1 MIRYFC
7 TMMIEKHI
15 SALLYRYQCVMVPGF
30 GAFITETV
38 SARYNETSN
47 TFAPPKK
54 TLLFNAL
61 LQQNDGLLANH
72 IALEENISFN
82 EAVSKIQEQVS
93 FWKDVLSNKEVVYL
107 KNIGELS
114 YNQEQKI
121 QFEPVGSTNYLTSS
135 FGLTAVMAAA
145 LERETLIKEEPKVVI
160 LTPTKNKPRL
170 QWMRYAAVFA
180 GAIGL
185 YSSVSTYQEYEV
197 YQEQK
202 IAVEKDVQN
211 QLEQK
216 LQQATFVIEAPKV
229 VKEKVAEVAKTT
241 LNTPKPF
248 HIVAGAFKTEAKAQI
263 LTDELKA
270 KGYTNAKFLS
280 KSKHNMRQ
288 VVYNSYATQEEAQA
302 DLRAI
307 HEKVNKDAWI
317 FIEN

>member
-1 MIRYFC
+1 
-7 TMMIEKHI
+7 MMIEKHI
-15 SALLYRYQCVMVPGF
+15 SALLYRYQCVTVPGF

-54 TLLFNAL
+54 TLLFNSL

-72 IALEENISFN
+72 IALEEHISFN
-82 EAVSKIQEQVS
+82 EAVVLIQEQS
-93 FWKDVLSNKEVVYL
+93 ALWKDDLSNKKVVYL

-114 YNQEQKI
+114 LNSEQKI
-121 QFEPVGSTNYLTSS
+121 QFEPVGSTNYLTAS
-135 FGLTAVMAAA
+135 FGLTAVMATA
-145 LERETLIKEEPKVVI
+145 LTREQQTETKVI
-160 LTPTKNKPRL
+160 ELATTTKNKPRL
-170 QWMRYAAVFA
+170 QWMRYTAVVAAAV
-180 GAIGL
+180 GL

-197 YQEQK
+197 YQEKK
-202 IAVEKDVQN
+202 IAVEKEVQT
-211 QLEQK
+211 QIEQK
-216 LQQATFVIEAPKV
+216 LQQATFVIEAPQII
-229 VKEKVAEVAKTT
+229 KEKVAEVTKP
-241 LNTPKPF
+241 NKPF

-270 KGYTNAKFLS
+270 KGYTNAKYLS

-288 VVYNSYATQEEAQA
+288 VVYNSYTSQEEAQK
-302 DLRAI
+302 DLRQI

>member
-1 MIRYFC
+1 MI
-7 TMMIEKHI
+7 IEKHI
-15 SALLYRYQCVMVPGF
+15 SALLYRYQCVTVPGF

-54 TLLFNAL
+54 TILFNSL

-72 IALEENISFN
+72 IALEEQISFN
-82 EAVSKIQEQVS
+82 EAVVLIQDQIS
-93 FWKDVLSNKEVVYL
+93 LWKEELGNKKVVYL

-114 YNQEQKI
+114 LNSEQKI

-135 FGLTAVMAAA
+135 FGLTAVMATA
-145 LERETLIKEEPKVVI
+145 LTREQQAETKVI
-160 LTPTKNKPRL
+160 ELATATKNKPRL
-170 QWMRYAAVFA
+170 QWMRYAAAVVSA
-180 GAIGL
+180 VGL

-197 YQEQK
+197 YQQK
-202 IAVEKDVQN
+202 KLAVEKDVQN
-211 QLEQK
+211 QIEQK
-216 LQQATFVIEAPKV
+216 LQQATFVIEAPTV
-229 VKEKVAEVAKTT
+229 IKEKIAEVTAKTEQ
-241 LNTPKPF
+241 KPF

-263 LTDELKA
+263 LTNELKA
-270 KGYTNAKFLS
+270 KGYANAKYLTT
-280 KSKHNMRQ
+280 SKHNMRP

-302 DLRAI
+302 DLRQI

>member
-1 MIRYFC
+1 MI
-7 TMMIEKHI
+7 IEKHI
-15 SALLYRYQCVMVPGF
+15 SALLYRYQCVTVPGF

-54 TLLFNAL
+54 TILFNSL

-72 IALEENISFN
+72 IALEEQISFN
-82 EAVSKIQEQVS
+82 EAVVLIQDQIS
-93 FWKDVLSNKEVVYL
+93 LWKEELSNKKVVYL

-114 YNQEQKI
+114 LNSEQKI

-135 FGLTAVMAAA
+135 FGLTAVMATA
-145 LERETLIKEEPKVVI
+145 LTREQQTETKVI
-160 LTPTKNKPRL
+160 ELATATKNKPRL
-170 QWMRYAAVFA
+170 QWMRYAA
-180 GAIGL
+180 AIVAAVGL
-185 YSSVSTYQEYEV
+185 YSSVSTYQEYDV
-197 YQEQK
+197 YQQK
-202 IAVEKDVQN
+202 KLAVEKDVQN
-211 QLEQK
+211 QIEQK

-229 VKEKVAEVAKTT
+229 IKEKIAEVTTKTEQ
-241 LNTPKPF
+241 KPF

-263 LTDELKA
+263 LTNELKA
-270 KGYTNAKFLS
+270 KGYANAKYLTT
-280 KSKHNMRQ
+280 SKHNMRP

-302 DLRAI
+302 DLRQI

>member
-1 MIRYFC
+1 MI
-7 TMMIEKHI
+7 IEKHI
-15 SALLYRYQCVMVPGF
+15 SALLYRYQCVTVPGF

-54 TLLFNAL
+54 TILFNSL

-72 IALEENISFN
+72 IALEEQISFN
-82 EAVSKIQEQVS
+82 EAVVLIQDQIS
-93 FWKDVLSNKEVVYL
+93 LWKEELGNKKVVYL

-114 YNQEQKI
+114 LNSEQKI

-135 FGLTAVMAAA
+135 FGLTAVMATA
-145 LERETLIKEEPKVVI
+145 LMREQQTETKVI
-160 LTPTKNKPRL
+160 ELATATKNKPRL
-170 QWMRYAAVFA
+170 QWMRYAAAVVA
-180 GAIGL
+180 AVGL

-197 YQEQK
+197 YQQK
-202 IAVEKDVQN
+202 KLAVEKDVQN
-211 QLEQK
+211 QIEQK
-216 LQQATFVIEAPKV
+216 LQQATFVIEAPTV
-229 VKEKVAEVAKTT
+229 IKEKIAEVTTKTEQ
-241 LNTPKPF
+241 KPF

-263 LTDELKA
+263 LTNELKA
-270 KGYTNAKFLS
+270 KGYVNAKYLTT
-280 KSKHNMRQ
+280 SKHNMRP

-302 DLRAI
+302 DLRQI

>member
-1 MIRYFC
+1 
-7 TMMIEKHI
+7 MIEKHI
-15 SALLYRYQCVMVPGF
+15 SALLYRYQCVTVPGF

-54 TLLFNAL
+54 TILFNSL

-72 IALEENISFN
+72 IALEEQISFN
-82 EAVSKIQEQVS
+82 EAVVLIQDQIS
-93 FWKDVLSNKEVVYL
+93 LWKTNLNSKEVVYL

-114 YNQEQKI
+114 LNSEQKI

-135 FGLTAVMAAA
+135 FGLTAVMATA
-145 LERETLIKEEPKVVI
+145 LTREQQPTETNVI
-160 LTPTKNKPRL
+160 ELTTVTKNKPRL
-170 QWMRYAAVFA
+170 QWMRYAAAVVA
-180 GAIGL
+180 AVGL

-202 IAVEKDVQN
+202 LAVEKDVQN
-211 QLEQK
+211 QIEQK

-229 VKEKVAEVAKTT
+229 IKEKIAEVTQQQPTKS
-241 LNTPKPF
+241 F

-270 KGYTNAKFLS
+270 KGYTNAKYLS

-302 DLRAI
+302 DLRQI

>member
-1 MIRYFC
+1 
-7 TMMIEKHI
+7 MMIEKHI
-15 SALLYRYQCVMVPGF
+15 SALLYRYQCVTVPGF

-54 TLLFNAL
+54 TILFNSL

-72 IALEENISFN
+72 IALEEQISFN
-82 EAVSKIQEQVS
+82 EAVVLIQDQISLWKANLNSKEI
-93 FWKDVLSNKEVVYL
+93 VYL

-114 YNQEQKI
+114 LNSEQKI

-135 FGLTAVMAAA
+135 FGLTAVMATA
-145 LERETLIKEEPKVVI
+145 LTREQQPTEVKVI
-160 LTPTKNKPRL
+160 ELSTATKNKPRL
-170 QWMRYAAVFA
+170 QWMRYAAAVVA
-180 GAIGL
+180 AVGL

-197 YQEQK
+197 YQQK
-202 IAVEKDVQN
+202 KLAVEKDVQN
-211 QLEQK
+211 QIEQK

-229 VKEKVAEVAKTT
+229 IKEKIAEVTQQQSTKS
-241 LNTPKPF
+241 F

-270 KGYTNAKFLS
+270 KGYANAKYLS

-302 DLRAI
+302 DLRQI

>member
-1 MIRYFC
+1 
-7 TMMIEKHI
+7 MIEKHI

-47 TFAPPKK
+47 TFSPPKK
-54 TLLFNAL
+54 SILFNSL

-72 IALEENISFN
+72 IALEEHLSFN
-82 EAVSKIQEQVS
+82 EALQRIQEQVAL
-93 FWKDVLSNKEVVYL
+93 WKSALASQEVVYL

-114 YNQEQKI
+114 LNAEQKI

-135 FGLTAVMAAA
+135 FGLTSVMSVP
-145 LERETLIKEEPKVVI
+145 LTREVLPEQGKTVVLPSI
-160 LTPTKNKPRL
+160 SKQKPRL

-185 YSSVSTYQEYEV
+185 YSSVATYQEYEI

-202 IAVEKDVQN
+202 MAVEKDVQN
-211 QLEQK
+211 QIEQK
-216 LQQATFVIEAPKV
+216 LQQATFVIEAPKA
-229 VKEKVAEVAKTT
+229 VKEKVAEVTQTVLTT
-241 LNTPKPF
+241 EKPF

-270 KGYTNAKFLS
+270 KGYANAKYLS

-288 VVYNSYATQEEAQA
+288 VVYNSYATQEEAQK
-302 DLRAI
+302 DLRMI

>member
-1 MIRYFC
+1 
-7 TMMIEKHI
+7 MMIEKHI
-15 SALLYRYQCVMVPGF
+15 SALLYRYQCVTVPGF

-54 TLLFNAL
+54 TILFNSL

-72 IALEENISFN
+72 IALEEQISFN
-82 EAVSKIQEQVS
+82 EAVVLIQDQIS
-93 FWKDVLSNKEVVYL
+93 LWKANLNGKEIVYL

-114 YNQEQKI
+114 LNSEQKI

-135 FGLTAVMAAA
+135 FGLTAVMATA
-145 LERETLIKEEPKVVI
+145 LTREQQPTEVKVI
-160 LTPTKNKPRL
+160 ELATSTKNKPRL
-170 QWMRYAAVFA
+170 QWMRYAAAVVA
-180 GAIGL
+180 AVGL

-197 YQEQK
+197 YQQK
-202 IAVEKDVQN
+202 KLAVEKDVQN
-211 QLEQK
+211 QIEQK

-229 VKEKVAEVAKTT
+229 IKEKIAEVTQQQSTKS
-241 LNTPKPF
+241 F

-270 KGYTNAKFLS
+270 KGYANAKYLS

-302 DLRAI
+302 DLRQI

>member
-1 MIRYFC
+1 
-7 TMMIEKHI
+7 MMIEKHI
-15 SALLYRYQCVMVPGF
+15 SALLYRYQCVTVPGF

-54 TLLFNAL
+54 TILFNSL

-72 IALEENISFN
+72 IALEEQISFN
-82 EAVSKIQEQVS
+82 EAVVLIQDQIS
-93 FWKDVLSNKEVVYL
+93 LWKANLNGKEIVYL

-114 YNQEQKI
+114 LNSEQKI

-135 FGLTAVMAAA
+135 FGLTAVMATA
-145 LERETLIKEEPKVVI
+145 LTREQQLTETKVI
-160 LTPTKNKPRL
+160 ELSTATKNKPRL
-170 QWMRYAAVFA
+170 QWMRYAAAVVA
-180 GAIGL
+180 AVGL

-197 YQEQK
+197 YQQK
-202 IAVEKDVQN
+202 KLAVEKDVQN
-211 QLEQK
+211 QIEQK

-229 VKEKVAEVAKTT
+229 IKEKIAEVTQQQSTKS
-241 LNTPKPF
+241 F

-270 KGYTNAKFLS
+270 KGYANAKYLS

-302 DLRAI
+302 DLRQI

>member
-1 MIRYFC
+1 MI
-7 TMMIEKHI
+7 IEKHI
-15 SALLYRYQCVMVPGF
+15 SALLYRYQCVTVPGF

-54 TLLFNAL
+54 TILFNSL

-72 IALEENISFN
+72 IALEEQISFN
-82 EAVSKIQEQVS
+82 EAVVLIQDQIS
-93 FWKDVLSNKEVVYL
+93 LWKEELGNKKVVYL

-114 YNQEQKI
+114 LNSEQKI

-135 FGLTAVMAAA
+135 FGLTAVMATA
-145 LERETLIKEEPKVVI
+145 LMREQQAETKVI
-160 LTPTKNKPRL
+160 ELATATKNKPRL
-170 QWMRYAAVFA
+170 QWMRYAAAVVA
-180 GAIGL
+180 AVGL

-197 YQEQK
+197 YQQK
-202 IAVEKDVQN
+202 KLAVEKDVQN
-211 QLEQK
+211 QIEQK
-216 LQQATFVIEAPKV
+216 LQQATFVIEAPTV
-229 VKEKVAEVAKTT
+229 IKEKIAEVTTKTEQ
-241 LNTPKPF
+241 KPF

-263 LTDELKA
+263 LTNELKA
-270 KGYTNAKFLS
+270 KGYVNAKYLTT
-280 KSKHNMRQ
+280 SKHNMRP

-302 DLRAI
+302 DLRQI

>member
-1 MIRYFC
+1 
-7 TMMIEKHI
+7 MMIEKHI
-15 SALLYRYQCVMVPGF
+15 SALLYRYQCVTVPGF

-54 TLLFNAL
+54 TILFNSL

-72 IALEENISFN
+72 IALEEQISFN
-82 EAVSKIQEQVS
+82 EAVILIQDQIS
-93 FWKDVLSNKEVVYL
+93 LWKTNLNAKEVVYL

-114 YNQEQKI
+114 LNSEQKI

-135 FGLTAVMAAA
+135 FGLTAVMATA
-145 LERETLIKEEPKVVI
+145 LTREQQPTETNVI
-160 LTPTKNKPRL
+160 ELATATKNKPRL
-170 QWMRYAAVFA
+170 QWMRYAAAVVA
-180 GAIGL
+180 AVGL

-202 IAVEKDVQN
+202 LAVEKDVQN
-211 QLEQK
+211 QIEQK

-229 VKEKVAEVAKTT
+229 IKEKIAEVTQQQPTKS
-241 LNTPKPF
+241 F

-270 KGYTNAKFLS
+270 KGYTNAKYLS

-302 DLRAI
+302 NLRQI

>member
-1 MIRYFC
+1 MI
-7 TMMIEKHI
+7 IEKHI
-15 SALLYRYQCVMVPGF
+15 SALLYRYQCVTVPGF

-54 TLLFNAL
+54 TILFNSL

-72 IALEENISFN
+72 IALEEQISFN
-82 EAVSKIQEQVS
+82 EAVVLIQDQIS
-93 FWKDVLSNKEVVYL
+93 LWKEELGNKKVVYL

-114 YNQEQKI
+114 LNSEQKI

-135 FGLTAVMAAA
+135 FGLTAVMATA
-145 LERETLIKEEPKVVI
+145 LTREQQTETKVI
-160 LTPTKNKPRL
+160 ELATATKNKPRL
-170 QWMRYAAVFA
+170 QWMRYAAAVVA
-180 GAIGL
+180 AVGL

-197 YQEQK
+197 YQQK
-202 IAVEKDVQN
+202 KLAVEKDVQN
-211 QLEQK
+211 QIEQK
-216 LQQATFVIEAPKV
+216 LQQATFVIEAPTV
-229 VKEKVAEVAKTT
+229 IKEKIAEVTAKTAQ
-241 LNTPKPF
+241 KPF

-263 LTDELKA
+263 LTNELKS
-270 KGYTNAKFLS
+270 KGYVNAKYLTT
-280 KSKHNMRQ
+280 SKHNMRP

-302 DLRAI
+302 DLRQI

>member
-1 MIRYFC
+1 
-7 TMMIEKHI
+7 MMIEKHI
-15 SALLYRYQCVMVPGF
+15 SALLYRYQCVTVPGF

-54 TLLFNAL
+54 TILFNSL

-72 IALEENISFN
+72 IALEEQISFN
-82 EAVSKIQEQVS
+82 EAVVLIQDQIS
-93 FWKDVLSNKEVVYL
+93 LWKANLNGKEIVYL

-114 YNQEQKI
+114 LNSEQKI

-135 FGLTAVMAAA
+135 FGLTAVMATA
-145 LERETLIKEEPKVVI
+145 LTREQQPTEVKVI
-160 LTPTKNKPRL
+160 ELATSTKNKPRL
-170 QWMRYAAVFA
+170 QWIRYAAAVVA
-180 GAIGL
+180 AVGL

-197 YQEQK
+197 YQQK
-202 IAVEKDVQN
+202 KLAVEKDVQN
-211 QLEQK
+211 QIEQK

-229 VKEKVAEVAKTT
+229 IKEKIAEVTQQQSTKS
-241 LNTPKPF
+241 F

-270 KGYTNAKFLS
+270 KGYANAKYLS

-302 DLRAI
+302 DLRQI

>member
-1 MIRYFC
+1 
-7 TMMIEKHI
+7 MMIEKHI
-15 SALLYRYQCVMVPGF
+15 SALLYRYQCVTVPGF

-54 TLLFNAL
+54 TILFNSL

-72 IALEENISFN
+72 IALEEQISFN
-82 EAVSKIQEQVS
+82 EAVVLIQDQIS
-93 FWKDVLSNKEVVYL
+93 LWKANLNGKEIVYL

-114 YNQEQKI
+114 LNSEQKI

-135 FGLTAVMAAA
+135 FGLTAVMATA
-145 LERETLIKEEPKVVI
+145 LTREQQPTEVKAIELS
-160 LTPTKNKPRL
+160 TATKNKPRL
-170 QWMRYAAVFA
+170 QWMRYAAAVVA
-180 GAIGL
+180 AVGL

-197 YQEQK
+197 YQQK
-202 IAVEKDVQN
+202 KLAVEKDVQN
-211 QLEQK
+211 QIEQK

-229 VKEKVAEVAKTT
+229 IKEKIAEVTQQQSTKS
-241 LNTPKPF
+241 F

-270 KGYTNAKFLS
+270 KGYANAKYLS

-302 DLRAI
+302 DLRQI

>member
-1 MIRYFC
+1 MI
-7 TMMIEKHI
+7 IEKHI
-15 SALLYRYQCVMVPGF
+15 SALLYRYQCVTVPGF

-54 TLLFNAL
+54 TILFNSL

-72 IALEENISFN
+72 IALEEQISFN
-82 EAVSKIQEQVS
+82 EAVVLIQDQIS
-93 FWKDVLSNKEVVYL
+93 LWKEELSNKKVVYL

-114 YNQEQKI
+114 LNSEQKI

-135 FGLTAVMAAA
+135 FGLTAVMATA
-145 LERETLIKEEPKVVI
+145 LTREQQAETKVI
-160 LTPTKNKPRL
+160 ELATATKNKPRL
-170 QWMRYAAVFA
+170 QWMRYAAAVVSA
-180 GAIGL
+180 VGL

-197 YQEQK
+197 YQQK
-202 IAVEKDVQN
+202 KLAVEKDVQN
-211 QLEQK
+211 QIEQK
-216 LQQATFVIEAPKV
+216 LQQATFVIEAPTV
-229 VKEKVAEVAKTT
+229 IKEKIAEVTAKTEQ
-241 LNTPKPF
+241 KPF

-263 LTDELKA
+263 LTNELKA
-270 KGYTNAKFLS
+270 KGYANAKYLTT
-280 KSKHNMRQ
+280 SKHNMRP

-302 DLRAI
+302 DLRQI

>member
-1 MIRYFC
+1 
-7 TMMIEKHI
+7 MMIEKHI
-15 SALLYRYQCVMVPGF
+15 SALLYRYQCVTVPGF

-54 TLLFNAL
+54 TILFNSL

-72 IALEENISFN
+72 IALEEQISFN
-82 EAVSKIQEQVS
+82 EAVVLIQDQISLWKANLNSKEI
-93 FWKDVLSNKEVVYL
+93 VYL

-114 YNQEQKI
+114 LNSEQKI

-135 FGLTAVMAAA
+135 FGLTAVMATA
-145 LERETLIKEEPKVVI
+145 LTREQQPTEVKVI
-160 LTPTKNKPRL
+160 ELSTATKNKPRL
-170 QWMRYAAVFA
+170 QWMRYAAAVVA
-180 GAIGL
+180 AVGL

-197 YQEQK
+197 YQQK
-202 IAVEKDVQN
+202 KLAVEKDVQN
-211 QLEQK
+211 QIEQK

-229 VKEKVAEVAKTT
+229 IREKIAEVTQQQSTKS
-241 LNTPKPF
+241 F

-270 KGYTNAKFLS
+270 KGYANAKYLS

-302 DLRAI
+302 DLRQI

>member
-1 MIRYFC
+1 
-7 TMMIEKHI
+7 MMIEKHI
-15 SALLYRYQCVMVPGF
+15 SALLYRYQCVTVPGF

-54 TLLFNAL
+54 TILFNSL

-72 IALEENISFN
+72 IALEEQISFN
-82 EAVSKIQEQVS
+82 EAVVLIQDQIS
-93 FWKDVLSNKEVVYL
+93 LWKANLNGKEIVYL

-114 YNQEQKI
+114 LNSEQKI

-135 FGLTAVMAAA
+135 FGLTAVMATA
-145 LERETLIKEEPKVVI
+145 LTREQQPTEVKVI
-160 LTPTKNKPRL
+160 ELSTATKNKPRL
-170 QWMRYAAVFA
+170 QWMRYAAAVVA
-180 GAIGL
+180 AVGL

-197 YQEQK
+197 YQQK
-202 IAVEKDVQN
+202 KLAVEKDVQN
-211 QLEQK
+211 QIEQK

-229 VKEKVAEVAKTT
+229 IKEKIAEVTQQQSTKS
-241 LNTPKPF
+241 F

-270 KGYTNAKFLS
+270 KGYANAKYLS

-302 DLRAI
+302 DLRQI

>member
-1 MIRYFC
+1 MI
-7 TMMIEKHI
+7 IEKHI
-15 SALLYRYQCVMVPGF
+15 SALLYRYQCVTVPGF

-54 TLLFNAL
+54 TILFNSL

-72 IALEENISFN
+72 IALEEQISFN
-82 EAVSKIQEQVS
+82 EAVVLIQDQIS
-93 FWKDVLSNKEVVYL
+93 LWKEELSNKKVVYL

-114 YNQEQKI
+114 LNSEQKI

-135 FGLTAVMAAA
+135 FGLTAVMATA
-145 LERETLIKEEPKVVI
+145 LTREQQTETKVI
-160 LTPTKNKPRL
+160 ELATATKNKPRL
-170 QWMRYAAVFA
+170 QWVRYAAAVVA
-180 GAIGL
+180 AVGL

-197 YQEQK
+197 YQQK
-202 IAVEKDVQN
+202 KLAVEKDVQN
-211 QLEQK
+211 QIEQK

-229 VKEKVAEVAKTT
+229 IKEKIAVITTKTEQ
-241 LNTPKPF
+241 KPF

-263 LTDELKA
+263 LTNELKA
-270 KGYTNAKFLS
+270 KGYVNAKYLTT
-280 KSKHNMRQ
+280 SKHNMRP

-302 DLRAI
+302 DLRQI

>member
-1 MIRYFC
+1 MI
-7 TMMIEKHI
+7 IEKHI
-15 SALLYRYQCVMVPGF
+15 SALLYRYQCVTVPGF

-54 TLLFNAL
+54 TILFNSL

-72 IALEENISFN
+72 IALEEQISFN
-82 EAVSKIQEQVS
+82 EAVVLIQDQIS
-93 FWKDVLSNKEVVYL
+93 LWKEELGNKKVVYL

-114 YNQEQKI
+114 LNSEQKI

-135 FGLTAVMAAA
+135 FGLTAVMATA
-145 LERETLIKEEPKVVI
+145 LMREQQTETKVI
-160 LTPTKNKPRL
+160 ELATATKNKPRL
-170 QWMRYAAVFA
+170 QWMRYAAAVVA
-180 GAIGL
+180 AVGL

-197 YQEQK
+197 YQQK
-202 IAVEKDVQN
+202 KLAVEKDVQN
-211 QLEQK
+211 QIEQK
-216 LQQATFVIEAPKV
+216 LQQATFVIEAPTV
-229 VKEKVAEVAKTT
+229 IKEKIAEVTAKTEQ
-241 LNTPKPF
+241 KPF

-263 LTDELKA
+263 LTNELKA
-270 KGYTNAKFLS
+270 KGYVNAKYLTT
-280 KSKHNMRQ
+280 SKHNMRP

-302 DLRAI
+302 DLRQI

>member
-1 MIRYFC
+1 
-7 TMMIEKHI
+7 MMIEKHI
-15 SALLYRYQCVMVPGF
+15 SALLYRYQCVTVPGF

-54 TLLFNAL
+54 TILFNSL

-72 IALEENISFN
+72 IALEEQISFN
-82 EAVSKIQEQVS
+82 EAVVLIQDQIS
-93 FWKDVLSNKEVVYL
+93 LWKANLNGKEIVYL

-114 YNQEQKI
+114 LNNEQKI

-135 FGLTAVMAAA
+135 FGLTAVMATA
-145 LERETLIKEEPKVVI
+145 LTREQQPTEVKVI
-160 LTPTKNKPRL
+160 ELATATKNKPRL
-170 QWMRYAAVFA
+170 QWMRYAAAVVA
-180 GAIGL
+180 AVGL

-197 YQEQK
+197 YQQK
-202 IAVEKDVQN
+202 KLAVEKDVQN
-211 QLEQK
+211 QIEQK

-229 VKEKVAEVAKTT
+229 IKEKIAEVTQQQSTKS
-241 LNTPKPF
+241 F

-270 KGYTNAKFLS
+270 KGYANAKYLS

-302 DLRAI
+302 DLRQI

>member
-1 MIRYFC
+1 MFRYFC

-72 IALEENISFN
+72 IALEENMTFN
-82 EAVSKIQEQVS
+82 EAVLKIQEQVQL
-93 FWKDVLSNKEVVYL
+93 WKGALNGQEVVYL

-114 YNQEQKI
+114 LNQEQKI

-145 LERETLIKEEPKVVI
+145 LEREANTINEPKVVT
-160 LTPTKNKPRL
+160 LPTYETKNKPRL

-185 YSSVSTYQEYEV
+185 YSSVSTYQE
-197 YQEQK
+197 
-202 IAVEKDVQN
+202 
-211 QLEQK
+211 
-216 LQQATFVIEAPKV
+216 
-229 VKEKVAEVAKTT
+229 
-241 LNTPKPF
+241 
-248 HIVAGAFKTEAKAQI
+248 
-263 LTDELKA
+263 
-270 KGYTNAKFLS
+270 
-280 KSKHNMRQ
+280 
-288 VVYNSYATQEEAQA
+288 
-302 DLRAI
+302 
-307 HEKVNKDAWI
+307 
-317 FIEN
+317 

>member
-1 MIRYFC
+1 
-7 TMMIEKHI
+7 MIEKHI

-47 TFAPPKK
+47 TFSPPKK
-54 TLLFNAL
+54 SILFNSL

-72 IALEENISFN
+72 ISLEEHLTFN
-82 EAVSKIQEQVS
+82 EALRQIQEQVTS
-93 FWKDVLSNKEVVYL
+93 WKAALAAHEVVYL

-114 YNQEQKI
+114 LNAEQKI

-135 FGLTAVMAAA
+135 FGLTSVMSVPLTRESLSEQGKTVVLPAAV
-145 LERETLIKEEPKVVI
+145 KQ
-160 LTPTKNKPRL
+160 KPRL

-185 YSSVSTYQEYEV
+185 YSSVSTYREYEV

-202 IAVEKDVQN
+202 MAVEKDVQN
-211 QLEQK
+211 QIEQK
-216 LQQATFVIEAPKV
+216 LQQATFVIEAPEI
-229 VKEKVAEVAKTT
+229 VKEKVAEVTQTVLKAE
-241 LNTPKPF
+241 KPF

-270 KGYTNAKFLS
+270 KGYVNAKYLS
-280 KSKHNMRQ
+280 RSKHNMRQ
-288 VVYNSYATQEEAQA
+288 VVYNSYATQEEAQK
-302 DLRAI
+302 DLRMI

>member
-1 MIRYFC
+1 
-7 TMMIEKHI
+7 MMIEKHI
-15 SALLYRYQCVMVPGF
+15 SALLYRYQCVTVPGF

-54 TLLFNAL
+54 TILFNSL

-72 IALEENISFN
+72 IALEEQISFN
-82 EAVSKIQEQVS
+82 EAVVLIQDQIS
-93 FWKDVLSNKEVVYL
+93 LWKANLNGKEIVYL

-114 YNQEQKI
+114 LNSEQKI

-135 FGLTAVMAAA
+135 FGLTAVMATA
-145 LERETLIKEEPKVVI
+145 LTREQQPTEVKVI
-160 LTPTKNKPRL
+160 ELTTATKNKPRL
-170 QWMRYAAVFA
+170 QWMRYAAAVVA
-180 GAIGL
+180 AVGL

-197 YQEQK
+197 YQQK
-202 IAVEKDVQN
+202 KLAVEKDVQN
-211 QLEQK
+211 QIEQK

-229 VKEKVAEVAKTT
+229 IKEKIAEVTQQQSTKS
-241 LNTPKPF
+241 F

-270 KGYTNAKFLS
+270 KGYANAKYLS

-302 DLRAI
+302 DLRQI

>member
-1 MIRYFC
+1 
-7 TMMIEKHI
+7 MMIEKHI
-15 SALLYRYQCVMVPGF
+15 SALLYRYQCVTVPGF

-54 TLLFNAL
+54 TILFNSL

-72 IALEENISFN
+72 IALEEQISFN
-82 EAVSKIQEQVS
+82 EAVVLIQDQISLWKANLNSKEI
-93 FWKDVLSNKEVVYL
+93 VYL

-114 YNQEQKI
+114 LNSEQKI

-135 FGLTAVMAAA
+135 FGLTAVMATA
-145 LERETLIKEEPKVVI
+145 LTREQQPTEVKVI
-160 LTPTKNKPRL
+160 ELSTATKNKHRL
-170 QWMRYAAVFA
+170 QWMRYAAAVVA
-180 GAIGL
+180 AVGL

-197 YQEQK
+197 YQQK
-202 IAVEKDVQN
+202 KLAVEKDVQN
-211 QLEQK
+211 QIEQK

-229 VKEKVAEVAKTT
+229 IKEKIAEVTQQQSTKS
-241 LNTPKPF
+241 F

-270 KGYTNAKFLS
+270 KGYANAKYLS

-288 VVYNSYATQEEAQA
+288 VVYNSYATQEQAQA
-302 DLRAI
+302 DLRQI

>member
-1 MIRYFC
+1 
-7 TMMIEKHI
+7 MMIEKHI
-15 SALLYRYQCVMVPGF
+15 SALLYRYQCVTVPGF

-54 TLLFNAL
+54 TILFNSL

-72 IALEENISFN
+72 IALEEQVSFN
-82 EAVSKIQEQVS
+82 EAVVLIQDQIS
-93 FWKDVLSNKEVVYL
+93 LWKANLNGKEIVYL

-114 YNQEQKI
+114 LNSEQKI

-135 FGLTAVMAAA
+135 FGLTAVMATA
-145 LERETLIKEEPKVVI
+145 LTREQQPIEVKVI
-160 LTPTKNKPRL
+160 ELATATKNKPRL
-170 QWMRYAAVFA
+170 QWMRYAAAVVA
-180 GAIGL
+180 AVGL

-197 YQEQK
+197 YQQK
-202 IAVEKDVQN
+202 KLAVEKDVQN
-211 QLEQK
+211 QIEQK

-229 VKEKVAEVAKTT
+229 IKEKIAEVTQQQSTKS
-241 LNTPKPF
+241 F

-270 KGYTNAKFLS
+270 KGYANAKYLS

-302 DLRAI
+302 DLRQI

>member
-1 MIRYFC
+1 MI
-7 TMMIEKHI
+7 IEKHI
-15 SALLYRYQCVMVPGF
+15 SALLYRYQCVTVPGF

-54 TLLFNAL
+54 TILFNSL

-72 IALEENISFN
+72 IALEEQISFN
-82 EAVSKIQEQVS
+82 EAVVLIQDQIS
-93 FWKDVLSNKEVVYL
+93 LWKEELGNKKVVYL

-114 YNQEQKI
+114 LNSEQKI

-135 FGLTAVMAAA
+135 FGLTAVMATA
-145 LERETLIKEEPKVVI
+145 LTREQQTETKVI
-160 LTPTKNKPRL
+160 ELATATKNKPRL
-170 QWMRYAAVFA
+170 QWMRYVAAVVA
-180 GAIGL
+180 AVGL

-197 YQEQK
+197 YQQK
-202 IAVEKDVQN
+202 KLAVEKDVQN
-211 QLEQK
+211 QIEQK
-216 LQQATFVIEAPKV
+216 LQQATFVIEAPTV
-229 VKEKVAEVAKTT
+229 IKEKIAEVTTKTEQ
-241 LNTPKPF
+241 KPF

-263 LTDELKA
+263 LTNELKA
-270 KGYTNAKFLS
+270 KGYVNAKYLTT
-280 KSKHNMRQ
+280 SKHNMRP

-302 DLRAI
+302 DLRQI